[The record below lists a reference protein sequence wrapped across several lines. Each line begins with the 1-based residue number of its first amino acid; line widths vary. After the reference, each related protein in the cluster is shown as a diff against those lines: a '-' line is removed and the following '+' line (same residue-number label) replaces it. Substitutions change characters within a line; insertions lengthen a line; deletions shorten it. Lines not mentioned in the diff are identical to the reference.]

1 MGAPGA
7 PDPVIKRIV
16 SLIVFLLLANAGVRL
31 GLVYYH
37 DQTFKDAVREYAI
50 LAGQPPGKTDD
61 VVRGKVMQLAQDSE
75 IPLDPDFVE
84 ISRNSSAGLGE
95 KVTIKFAYAVMVPLA
110 PGYNRRFEFDYI
122 TP

>member
-1 MGAPGA
+1 M
-7 PDPVIKRIV
+7 IKRVV
-16 SLIVFLLLANAGVRL
+16 SLIVFLLFVNAGVRL

-37 DQTFKDAVREYAI
+37 DQTFKDAVREFALFAGTPPPKPNEAI
-50 LAGQPPGKTDD
+50 MA
-61 VVRGKVMQLAQDSE
+61 KVMQLAQDDS

-95 KVTIKFAYAVMVPLA
+95 KVTIKFTYAVNVQLL
-110 PGYNRRFEFDYI
+110 PGYSRRFDFDYV

>member
-1 MGAPGA
+1 M
-7 PDPVIKRIV
+7 IKRVV
-16 SLIVFLLLANAGVRL
+16 SLIVFLLIANAGVRL

-37 DQTFKDAVREYAI
+37 DQTFKDAVREFALFAGTPPPKTNEAI
-50 LAGQPPGKTDD
+50 LA
-61 VVRGKVMQLAQDSE
+61 KVLQLAQDNS

-95 KVTIKFAYAVMVPLA
+95 KVTIKFRYAVNVPLV
-110 PGYNRRFEFDYI
+110 PGYIRRFDFDYV

>member
-1 MGAPGA
+1 M
-7 PDPVIKRIV
+7 IKRAV

-37 DQTFKDAVREYAI
+37 DQTFKDAVREFALFAGTPPAKTNEAI
-50 LAGQPPGKTDD
+50 VA
-61 VVRGKVMQLAQDSE
+61 KVMQLAQDNAV
-75 IPLDPDFVE
+75 PLDADFVE

-95 KVTIKFAYAVMVPLA
+95 KVTIKFLYAVNVQLA
-110 PGYNRRFEFDYI
+110 PGYLRRFEFDYV